1 MLRSLW
7 TAATGMAAQQ
17 SNIDTI
23 SNNLANVSTT
33 GFKKNRV
40 EFQDLLYQTIRPAG
54 MTNSMGTQYPTPIE
68 IGHGTMLSST
78 QKSFLQ
84 GALVATNNTLDV
96 AIQGEGFF
104 AIQNPNGDVNYT
116 RDGSFKL
123 DAQGNVLTSNGYF
136 LEPPVTI
143 PQDASSV
150 VIRENGDVVI
160 TTPANTA
167 SQVIGTIKLSNFVNP
182 AGLESMGENLF
193 RSTEASGEAVDG
205 VPGTG
210 NYGTL
215 AQGQLEASNV
225 QVVEEMVNMITSQR
239 AYEMNAKAIT
249 TSDQMLQ
256 DANNLKAT

>member
-1 MLRSLW
+1 
-7 TAATGMAAQQ
+7 MAAQQ
-17 SNIDTI
+17 QNIDTI

-160 TTPANTA
+160 TTPANTN

-193 RSTEASGEAVDG
+193 RQTEASGEAVDG

>member
-1 MLRSLW
+1 
-7 TAATGMAAQQ
+7 MAAQQ

-193 RSTEASGEAVDG
+193 KSTEASGEAVDG

-225 QVVEEMVNMITSQR
+225 EVVEEMVNMITSQR

-256 DANNLKAT
+256 DANNLKST

>member
-1 MLRSLW
+1 
-7 TAATGMAAQQ
+7 
-17 SNIDTI
+17 
-23 SNNLANVSTT
+23 
-33 GFKKNRV
+33 
-40 EFQDLLYQTIRPAG
+40 
-54 MTNSMGTQYPTPIE
+54 
-68 IGHGTMLSST
+68 MLSST

-160 TTPANTA
+160 TTPANTN

-193 RSTEASGEAVDG
+193 RQTEASGEAVDG

>member
-1 MLRSLW
+1 MLRSLY

-17 SNIDTI
+17 QNIDTI
-23 SNNLANVSTT
+23 SNNLSNVSTT

-68 IGHGTMLSST
+68 IGHGTKLSST
-78 QKSFLQ
+78 QKSFIQ
-84 GALVATNNTLDV
+84 GALVSTGNTLDV

-116 RDGSFKL
+116 RDGSFKT
-123 DAQGNVLTSNGYF
+123 DAQGNILTSSGYF
-136 LEPPVTI
+136 LQPPITVPT
-143 PQDASSV
+143 DASSV

-160 TTPANTA
+160 TTPTNTS
-167 SQVIGTIKLSNFVNP
+167 SQIIGSIKLSNFVNP
-182 AGLESMGENLF
+182 AGLESMGGNLY
-193 RSTEASGEAVDG
+193 RSTEASGEPVDG
-205 VPGTG
+205 TPGTQ

-215 AQGQLEASNV
+215 AQGELESSNV
-225 QVVEEMVNMITSQR
+225 EVVEEMVNMITSQR

-256 DANNLKAT
+256 DANNMKSS

>member
-1 MLRSLW
+1 
-7 TAATGMAAQQ
+7 MAAQQ
-17 SNIDTI
+17 QSIDTI

-54 MTNSMGTQYPTPIE
+54 MTNSMGTQFPTPIE

-78 QKSFLQ
+78 QKSFIQ
-84 GALVATNNTLDV
+84 GALVTTNNTLDV

-104 AIQNPNGDVNYT
+104 AIQNPNGDVNYS

-123 DAQGNVLTSNGYF
+123 DAQGNILTSSGYA
-136 LEPPVTI
+136 LQPPVTI
-143 PQDASSV
+143 PSDASSV

-160 TTPANTA
+160 TTPANTT

-182 AGLESMGENLF
+182 AGLQSLGGNLF
-193 RSTEASGEAVDG
+193 QATEASGEAVDG
-205 VPGTG
+205 VPGVG

-215 AQGQLEASNV
+215 AQGQLESSNV

-256 DANNLKAT
+256 DANNLKSS